1 MSKSAL
7 VKRVSVATAVAA
19 ALTVTMA
26 QPAFAA
32 ASISHHQTQA
42 QADNNPGSGT
52 AWVWVYSGKE
62 REATGGK
69 VEYQL
74 TNGGSGSLQVG
85 RGQSAS
91 KDPGSKMRAFR
102 ACTNYYVDGYDFTAC
117 SSWAYF
123 S

>member
-1 MSKSAL
+1 MSKSSL
-7 VKRVSVATAVAA
+7 LKRVSVATAVAA

-32 ASISHHQTQA
+32 SSISHHQTQA
-42 QADNNPGSGT
+42 QADNNPGQGT
-52 AWVWVYSGKE
+52 AWVWVYSGNE
-62 REATGGK
+62 ANATGGQ

-74 TNGGSGSLQVG
+74 TNGGSGTLAVG
-85 RGQSAS
+85 HGKSAS
-91 KDPGSKMRAFR
+91 KDPGGKIKAFR
-102 ACTNYYVDGYDFTAC
+102 ACTNYYIDGYPIKGC